1 VRFGWDERKNRA
13 NLRKHGISFEAA
25 TPAFYDRF
33 ALVLRDRE
41 VDEEIRWKLLGKA
54 NETVLLVAHV
64 YEENGNEE
72 KIRIISARKAT
83 SREAKEYHAQFH
95 SGR

>member
-1 VRFGWDERKNRA
+1 VRFSWDEGKNRI

-25 TPAFYDRF
+25 IRVFDDRF
-33 ALVLRDRE
+33 ALVLQDRE
-41 VDEEIRWKLLGKA
+41 VDGEIRWQMLGKA
-54 NETVLLVAHV
+54 NGAVLLVAHV
-64 YEENGNEE
+64 YEEDGNEE